1 MAHYYANVQYYTR
14 ITHHEII
21 KSEKQN
27 TSMKKSILRDYHLTF
42 CISALVSARD
52 SYINPDSEA
61 GGLMWVE
68 G

>member
-27 TSMKKSILRDYHLTF
+27 TSMKK
-42 CISALVSARD
+42 
-52 SYINPDSEA
+52 
-61 GGLMWVE
+61 
-68 G
+68 